1 MRGQGEAPFALKASR
16 KGCHGLGSI
25 NPLSMSGTRQCPHGS
40 SSTGI
45 PGQRGSHMASL
56 QGEDRDGRAVRNA
69 CGRTFHRCKLSPLW
83 RRQPK
88 KQHGPQLMH

>member
-1 MRGQGEAPFALKASR
+1 MRGQGEAPFALEASS
-16 KGCHGLGSI
+16 KGWRAPGGIS
-25 NPLSMSGTRQCPHGS
+25 PLSMSGPRQCRHVN

-69 CGRTFHRCKLSPLW
+69 WDRTFHRCKLSPFGEGNPRNMGLS
-83 RRQPK
+83 
-88 KQHGPQLMH
+88 